1 MGSRFT
7 RDKDRMAEVM
17 AALRKRHVF
26 WLDSLSGPVSV
37 GTEEARRA
45 GLDAVERDLFLDDS
59 RSPGIS
65 YELAAMER
73 VAKARGDVIAIGHPH
88 PTTLVALEKWIA
100 TAKDRGFSL
109 VPISTV
115 LLRRQQMER

>member
-1 MGSRFT
+1 MRIS
-7 RDKDRMAEVM
+7 DWSSDVCSSD
-17 AALRKRHVF
+17 L
-26 WLDSLSGPVSV
+26 
-37 GTEEARRA
+37 
-45 GLDAVERDLFLDDS
+45 LFLDDS

-88 PTTLVALEKWIA
+88 PTTLAALEKWIA
-100 TAKDRGFSL
+100 PAKDRGFSL

-115 LLRRQQMER
+115 LLRRQQMERRALSGVRLLRTDKPPGAALGKFPPFDPDRSE

>member
-17 AALRKRHVF
+17 AALRKRQVF
-26 WLDSLSGPVSV
+26 WLDSLSGPGSV

-73 VAKARGDVIAIGHPH
+73 VATARGDG
-88 PTTLVALEKWIA
+88 IA
-100 TAKDRGFSL
+100 TEIGRATCRARVG
-109 VPISTV
+109 
-115 LLRRQQMER
+115 RYG

>member
-1 MGSRFT
+1 
-7 RDKDRMAEVM
+7 M
-17 AALRKRHVF
+17 AALRKRQVF
-26 WLDSLSGPVSV
+26 WLDSLSGPGSV

-88 PTTLVALEKWIA
+88 PTTLAALAQCMA
-100 TAKDRGFSL
+100 TAKDRGLSL
-109 VPISTV
+109 VPISPV
-115 LLRRQQMER
+115 LPTRHPVGP